1 MNLRRNGDMEEQEEE
16 EEGMEI
22 IEIQNSY
29 IIF

>member
-1 MNLRRNGDMEEQEEE
+1 MNLRRNGDMGEQEEE